1 MPGCGS
7 RSIVPVNAPPPPST
21 GGYQPQQPM
30 PPPPPPYQQQ
40 QQPYYPPGQ
49 HPYTPPGAPGYYVP
63 PAQAQEDVSGL
74 KVGMII
80 LTLFIPLAGLI
91 AGIVFL
97 NSPSPAKKGVG
108 KACMITLA
116 IYVGVV
122 ILIVAGAAAAGRN

>member
-7 RSIVPVNAPPPPST
+7 RSIVALNPASGPGN
-21 GGYQPQQPM
+21 Q

-49 HPYTPPGAPGYYVP
+49 QPYIPPGAPGYYQQP
-63 PAQAQEDVSGL
+63 PVQEDVSGL

-80 LTLFIPLAGLI
+80 LTIFIPLAGII

-97 NSPSPAKKGVG
+97 NSNSPAKRGVG
-108 KACMITLA
+108 KACFITLG
-116 IYVGVV
+116 IYLAVV
-122 ILIVAGAAAAGRN
+122 VLVLAAAASRY